1 MPRASRHFLPGHVW
15 HITHR
20 CHERAF
26 LLRFV
31 RDRRFWRAR
40 LHEAHR
46 RHGLCVLNYTVTCN
60 HIHLLV
66 RDHGVGEIA
75 RSIQLIAGQTGQSF
89 NRRKHRKGA
98 FWEDRYH
105 ATAVETGEHLARCL
119 VYIDLNMV
127 RAGAVSHPSEW
138 ESGGY
143 REIQSP
149 PSRYQVLDL
158 EALTDALGLKDV
170 EQLRECHRRWV
181 DDALASG
188 TVTRDDR
195 WTRSLAVGSELFVKR
210 LQQEMGLD
218 ARFRSIESDGVAA
231 CLREPGANYE
241 VIFGREKGLLSG
253 PGG

>member
-31 RDRRFWRAR
+31 RDRRFWRVR
-40 LHEAHR
+40 LHEARR

-89 NRRKHRKGA
+89 NRRKQRKGA

-127 RAGAVSHPSEW
+127 RAGAVSHPREW

-195 WTRSLAVGSELFVKR
+195 WTRSLAVGSEPFVKR
-210 LQQEMGLD
+210 LQQDMGLD